1 MLSAESLRYS
11 GRGMRHDLG
20 GSVMPSDADD
30 SGTSLADAITAV
42 RRNLIRAQKEGEGEE
57 VRFTVGT
64 IEMEFAVDVS
74 KKAGAGISVN
84 VLNLIS
90 LGGKGDRSRAETNRV
105 KIVLNPHTIGGE
117 PFEVASARKGRP
129 GG

>member
-1 MLSAESLRYS
+1 
-11 GRGMRHDLG
+11 
-20 GSVMPSDADD
+20 MPSDADNSD
-30 SGTSLADAITAV
+30 TSLADAIIAV

-57 VRFTVGT
+57 VRFTVGA
-64 IEMEFAVDVS
+64 IEMEFTVDIT
-74 KKAGAGISVN
+74 KEAGADISVN

-105 KIVLNPHTIGGE
+105 KVVLNPRTIDGQ
-117 PFEVASARKGRP
+117 PFEVASPRKGRP

>member
-1 MLSAESLRYS
+1 
-11 GRGMRHDLG
+11 
-20 GSVMPSDADD
+20 MPSDADD
-30 SGTSLADAITAV
+30 SDTSLADAIIAV

-74 KKAGAGISVN
+74 KKAGAEISVN

-105 KIVLNPHTIGGE
+105 KIVLNPHTIAGQ

>member
-1 MLSAESLRYS
+1 
-11 GRGMRHDLG
+11 
-20 GSVMPSDADD
+20 MPSDADD
-30 SGTSLADAITAV
+30 SDTSLADAITAV
-42 RRNLIRAQKEGEGEE
+42 RRNLIRAQKEGEGDE

-64 IEMEFAVDVS
+64 IEMEFAVDVT
-74 KKAGAGISVN
+74 KKTGADISVN

-105 KIVLNPHTIGGE
+105 KIVLNPHTIDGQ